1 MIGPALPRDR
11 RDSARLTQVPPD
23 PRQRLTQRALHLPDR
38 ITTPP
43 HRPDQLLLFD
53 TKPNRTHT
61 HPNLHQHIIIIG
73 LQ

>member
-1 MIGPALPRDR
+1 MTGPAPPRDR
-11 RDSARLTQVPPD
+11 RDSSRFTQVPPD
-23 PRQRLTQRALHLPDR
+23 PGQRLTQRALHLADW

-43 HRPDQLLLFD
+43 HHPDQILLFD
-53 TKPNRTHT
+53 TKPNRTHA